1 MAKKKKHHKK
11 RSNHKQNVAKNTTST
26 PKVRVENT
34 DKTDVPSKQS
44 QETTVQPNKNNLEMN
59 DVKYSLALFG
69 IIVIIFAVL
78 FVILQNQSVSNY
90 FYGFIKISK

>member
-11 RSNHKQNVAKNTTST
+11 RSKHKQNVAKNTTST
-26 PKVRVENT
+26 PKADLVNT
-34 DKTDVPSKQS
+34 KNPEVPTKKS
-44 QETTVQPNKNNLEMN
+44 QEITVQAKKNSLEMN

-69 IIVIIFAVL
+69 VIVLIFAVL
-78 FVILQNQSVSNY
+78 FVIFQNQSVSNY